1 LYWWSFLIYEYEK
14 EMIEI
19 AIKLAT
25 SITYTA
31 TGSQS
36 NFAIP
41 FDYLRPAFVYVAV
54 NGEDISEGFTVSNR
68 MVMFDAAPVKD
79 AIVRIY
85 RNTPTKRLVSWAD
98 ASILK
103 AKDMTIA
110 EVQQLHLIE
119 EGQDWYKT
127 KSMTLDEDD
136 EAWEGRNYPIQ
147 HLADPRKD
155 QDAVTKHFM
164 ENDFM
169 NVFVLPNIK
178 KAFSDS
184 NVSTAAMDAKKYM
197 EMARDYAEM
206 VKDQALTCARWQIG
220 NVRKRDPSKPTYG
233 LDGNDLIINVPDVI
247 KLTILGD
254 SNV

>member
-1 LYWWSFLIYEYEK
+1 MVFFDFVK
-14 EMIEI
+14 EMITI

-31 TGSQS
+31 NGLQTS
-36 NFAIP
+36 FAIP
-41 FDYLRPAFVYVAV
+41 FDYLRPAFVYVAL
-54 NGEDISEGFTVSNR
+54 NGEDVSSGFTVSDR
-68 MVMFDAAPVKD
+68 VVMFDSAPEKD
-79 AIVRIY
+79 TTVRIY
-85 RNTPTKRLVSWAD
+85 RSTPTTRLVSWAD

-103 AKDMTIA
+103 AKDMTVA

-127 KSMTLDEDD
+127 KSLTLDEDD
-136 EAWEGRNYPIQ
+136 EAWEGRGYPIQ
-147 HLADPRKD
+147 NLADPRKD

-169 NVFVLPNIK
+169 NVFVLPSIN
-178 KAFSDS
+178 KAFSAS
-184 NVSTAAMDAKKYM
+184 NVSSAAKDAQKYM

-220 NVRKRDPSKPTYG
+220 VVRKRDPSKPTYG

-247 KLTILGD
+247 KLTVLGD
-254 SNV
+254 SEV

>member
-1 LYWWSFLIYEYEK
+1 MYWWSFLIYEYEK

-184 NVSTAAMDAKKYM
+184 NVSNAAMDAKKYM

>member
-1 LYWWSFLIYEYEK
+1 MYWWSFLIYEYEK